1 MHKSA
6 LFISVISFIFFTAQP
21 SIATEKTKDS
31 IKSGSKASQNSITPI
46 YIKNR
51 NTVRITFPQ
60 LNNVKK
66 ISYQLTYEGN
76 GLGQGVMGSVV
87 PKGKKTIAKDIF
99 LGTCSSGVC
108 RQYKNIKNIKL
119 QTTTEYKK
127 GKPSTNTY
135 KIKA

>member
-6 LFISVISFIFFTAQP
+6 LFILVVSLIFFTAQP
-21 SIATEKTKDS
+21 SIAAEKTKAP
-31 IKSGSKASQNSITPI
+31 IKSATKSSQETISSL

-76 GLGQGVMGSVV
+76 GLGQGVMGSVM
-87 PKGKKTIAKDIF
+87 PKGKKSITKDIF

-108 RQYKNIKNIKL
+108 RRYKNIKNLKL

-127 GKPSTNTY
+127 GKPSTKTY